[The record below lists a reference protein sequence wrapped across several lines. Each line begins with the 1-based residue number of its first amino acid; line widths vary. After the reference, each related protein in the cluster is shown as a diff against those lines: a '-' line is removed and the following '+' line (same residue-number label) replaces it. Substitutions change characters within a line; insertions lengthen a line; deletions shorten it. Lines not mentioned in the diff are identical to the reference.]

1 MSLQTKRPGDR
12 EREQCTLMLQTALK
26 SALPL
31 EASQWFSDQ
40 LALVAIE
47 KSNRS
52 VDMSF
57 GLCTRRLGK
66 HKPDFSQLQLRE
78 LNKHLPGWRISELG
92 VDAIARM
99 LIIASF
105 HDAAQ
110 LAVQVTR
117 LLKHADLHE
126 QLALY
131 SGLPLFKPSDELNDR
146 LADGLRS
153 NVSDIFNSIAHYNP
167 YPAWYLDTHRFNHLV
182 LKALFIDSAL
192 APIVGLAQRN
202 NEELARMLLETAR
215 ERYAASRPVSDEL
228 WTLTIPYMTDAQ
240 KCEFKMVNAS

>member
-1 MSLQTKRPGDR
+1 MSLQTKCPGDR
-12 EREQCTLMLQTALK
+12 ERERCTLVLQTVLK
-26 SALPL
+26 STLPL
-31 EASQWFSDQ
+31 EDSQWFSDQ

-52 VDMSF
+52 VDLSF

-66 HKPDFSQLQLRE
+66 TRPHFNQLQLRE
-78 LNKHLPGWRISELG
+78 LDKHLPGWQVSDLG

-105 HDAAQ
+105 QDATQ
-110 LAVQVTR
+110 LAAQVTR

-131 SGLPLFKPSDELNDR
+131 RGLPLFKTSSELNDR

-153 NVSDIFNSIAHYNP
+153 NVSDVFNAIAHSNP

-192 APIVGLAQRN
+192 APIVGLTQRN
-202 NEELARMLLETAR
+202 NEELARMLLETVR
-215 ERYAASRPVSDEL
+215 ERYTASRSVSDEVWSL
-228 WTLTIPYMTDAQ
+228 AIPYMTDAQ
-240 KCEFKMVNAS
+240 RREFNMEIAS